1 MKPTDISQMAMDRL
15 TKRNTDIVKGLPIEP
30 TPEEVFRRHLDSLVP
45 TREKVNDEKK
55 TEKFQE

>member
-1 MKPTDISQMAMDRL
+1 MAMDRL